1 MVNRVSNL
9 ESTEVARDSQSHL
22 EFIGD
27 IDPTTVIPDGSSILI
42 VSKDQ
47 SYLTHGIH
55 KFPAKF
61 FPELPRYLIRRF
73 SNERDTVLDPMCGS
87 GTAVLE
93 AVLNNRR
100 GVGID
105 VDAIAQL
112 LTKVKTTPVCPS
124 LLKNVVSS
132 LSTSIQSIDKDGE
145 FDGIIPEFN
154 YRDSWFR
161 PFVLKELAML
171 KKCIDEVPRLYA
183 DMERDLLF
191 DIRDFLRVVLSSIIR
206 DVSNAD
212 SHCTRTVLRKRI
224 IKKIAPGDTIS
235 RFLTTLSKQV
245 AAMNELWEVYSS
257 SARWDVQLPKST
269 AIHTG
274 LDSESID
281 LAVTSPP
288 YINAVDYPRTHQLE
302 MYWLDLLDE
311 DGPLANVKRR
321 YIGTE
326 AVYKTDYQGL
336 RVTNLETLDP
346 ILARIFETDPRR
358 SYIVYKFFDDME
370 AQLTETMRVLKPGGH
385 YCIAIGS
392 NLIRGVLVKS
402 HEILTEI
409 ATERTGF
416 QLDRVF
422 FSKLIRH
429 FIRIPRKERMLG
441 EWVIVLEKPR

>member
-1 MVNRVSNL
+1 MVDCLSNI
-9 ESTEVARDSQSHL
+9 ESAEIAQKSQRHL

-27 IDPTTVIPDGSSILI
+27 IDPDTVIPDGSSILI

-61 FPELPRYLIRRF
+61 FPELPRYLIRRL
-73 SNERDTVLDPMCGS
+73 SNEGDTVLDPMCGS
-87 GTAVLE
+87 GTVVLE

-105 VDAIAQL
+105 VDSIARL
-112 LTKVKTTPVCPS
+112 LTKVKTTPILPS
-124 LLKNVVSS
+124 LLRNVASC
-132 LSTSIQSIDKDGE
+132 LSTNIQCMDKNGE
-145 FDGIIPEFN
+145 FDGILPEFN

-161 PFVLKELAML
+161 PSVLRELAIL
-171 KKCIDEVPRLYA
+171 KKCINEVPRLCA
-183 DMERDLLF
+183 GMKQDSLHDLQ
-191 DIRDFLRVVLSSIIR
+191 DFLRVVLSSIIR

-212 SHCTRTVLRKRI
+212 PHCTRTVLRKKV
-224 IKKIAPGDTIS
+224 IKNIAPGDTIS

-245 AAMNELWEVYSS
+245 AAMDELWRVYSS
-257 SARWDVQLPKST
+257 SANWDIQLPKGT

-274 LDSESID
+274 LDAESID

-302 MYWLDLLDE
+302 MYWLDMLDE

-326 AVYKTDYQGL
+326 AVYKTDYQRL
-336 RVTNLETLDP
+336 RVTNLKTLDP
-346 ILARIFETDPRR
+346 ILARIFGTDPRR
-358 SYIVYKFFDDME
+358 SYIVHKFFEDME
-370 AQLTETMRVLKPGGH
+370 VQLEETMRVLKPGGH
-385 YCIAIGS
+385 YCIAIGN

-416 QLDRVF
+416 RLDRVF

-429 FIRIPRKERMLG
+429 FIRIPRRERMLG
-441 EWVIVLEKPR
+441 EWIIILEKPR

>member
-1 MVNRVSNL
+1 MVDRVSNL
-9 ESTEVARDSQSHL
+9 ESTEIARDSQSHL
-22 EFIGD
+22 EFIGN
-27 IDPTTVIPDGSSILI
+27 IDPTIVIPDGSSILI

-73 SNERDTVLDPMCGS
+73 SNEGDTVLDPMCGS
-87 GTAVLE
+87 GTVVLE
-93 AVLNNRR
+93 AVLNSRR

-105 VDAIAQL
+105 VDAIARL
-112 LTKVKTTPVCPS
+112 LTKVKTTPICPS
-124 LLKNVVSS
+124 LLGNVVSS
-132 LSTSIQSIDKDGE
+132 LSASIQSIERNGE

-161 PFVLKELAML
+161 PFVLKELAIL
-171 KKCIDEVPRLYA
+171 RSCIDEVPRLHV
-183 DMERDLLF
+183 DTKQGSLD
-191 DIRDFLRVVLSSIIR
+191 DVRDFLRVILSSIIR
-206 DVSNAD
+206 DSSNAD
-212 SHCTRTVLRKRI
+212 PNCTRTVLRKKV

-235 RFLTTLSKQV
+235 RFLTVLSKQV
-245 AAMNELWEVYSS
+245 AAMDELWQVYSS
-257 SARWDVQLPKST
+257 SASWDVHLPQST
-269 AIHTG
+269 ATHTG
-274 LDSESID
+274 LDAESID

-311 DGPLANVKRR
+311 DGPLSNVKRR

-326 AVYKTDYQGL
+326 SVYKTDYESL

-346 ILARIFETDPRR
+346 ILAEIFEADPRR

-370 AQLTETMRVLKPGGH
+370 AQLAETLRVLKPGGR
-385 YCIAIGS
+385 YCIAIGN
-392 NLIRGVLVKS
+392 NLIRGVPVKS
-402 HEILTEI
+402 HEILAEI
-409 ATERTGF
+409 ATKRTGF
-416 QLDRVF
+416 RIDRVF
-422 FSKLIRH
+422 FSKIIRH

-441 EWVIVLEKPR
+441 EWVIILEKPR